1 MRRFKGLSF
10 TILAVGFLLLLYLLE
25 DTTDHYF
32 CVAIKRAVQAIGLS
46 PEVAGVTFLSVGN
59 GASDVF
65 SSIAAFAGGAPKIG
79 IGTLVGAALFVAT
92 VVVGAVA
99 LTVPNVQMRKGPFVR
114 ETMFLC
120 IAVLY
125 LFYCM
130 HDSKVTILEVMGFF
144 IVYVRAHVRRPC
156 NLPTTRLTRVSRWLV
171 NVCVTHS
178 YAFFVAAV
186 LAVKVYNDRQARQR
200 GDSTPATPGARQSST
215 AGVSLHTGDAGNG
228 PHGSR
233 PRPIARGKDGS
244 PPTLPAGAEAA
255 TSRSAPVD
263 ESTALLADAGTFSP
277 GSLRNS
283 PVVTPSLGTP
293 RTGRVASGAAA
304 AGAGAGAGAGG
315 ADSVVSGTSARAAG
329 RHRSRSQLLS
339 PSQQQALQAV
349 TRVVPSGKDST
360 GGGSRPR
367 CFSDSSARVLQE

>member
-1 MRRFKGLSF
+1 M
-10 TILAVGFLLLLYLLE
+10 
-25 DTTDHYF
+25 
-32 CVAIKRAVQAIGLS
+32 Q
-46 PEVAGVTFLSVGN
+46 P
-59 GASDVF
+59 
-65 SSIAAFAGGAPKIG
+65 
-79 IGTLVGAALFVAT
+79 
-92 VVVGAVA
+92 
-99 LTVPNVQMRKGPFVR
+99 
-114 ETMFLC
+114 
-120 IAVLY
+120 
-125 LFYCM
+125 
-130 HDSKVTILEVMGFF
+130 
-144 IVYVRAHVRRPC
+144 AHHHA
-156 NLPTTRLTRVSRWLV
+156 RLTRVGRWLV
-171 NVCVTHS
+171 NVRSTHS

-186 LAVKVYNDRQARQR
+186 LAVKVYNDRQARRR
-200 GDSTPATPGARQSST
+200 GDSAAATPGARPSST

-255 TSRSAPVD
+255 TSRSALVD

-283 PVVTPSLGTP
+283 PVVAPSLGTP

-329 RHRSRSQLLS
+329 RQRSRSQLLS